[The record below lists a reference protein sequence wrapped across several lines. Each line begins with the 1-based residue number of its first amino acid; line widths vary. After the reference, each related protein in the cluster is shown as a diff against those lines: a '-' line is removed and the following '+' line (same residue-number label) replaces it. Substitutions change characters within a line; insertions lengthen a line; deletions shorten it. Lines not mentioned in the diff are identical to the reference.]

1 MSEKA
6 EFIEVG
12 SLWKSKTDKSLAN
25 GKASTMFK
33 VALGLIDKDVRFIMS
48 HNKHRDE
55 GSNQPHF
62 RLTMVVSDPRVEEEY
77 TPASKVEMD
86 TPF

>member
-12 SLWKSKTDKSLAN
+12 ALWKSKTDKSLAN
-25 GKASTMFK
+25 GKADKMFK
-33 VALGLIDKDVRFIMS
+33 LALGLLDKDVRFIMS
-48 HNKHRDE
+48 HNTHRQE

-62 RLTMVVSDPRVEEEY
+62 RLTMVVSDPRVEEVDAP
-77 TPASKVEMD
+77 TKVEED
-86 TPF
+86 CPF

>member
-1 MSEKA
+1 MSDKA

-33 VALGLIDKDVRFIMS
+33 VALGLLDKDVRFIMS

-62 RLTMVVSDPRVEEEY
+62 RLTMVVSDPRVEDTY
-77 TPASKVEMD
+77 TPGSKTEVD
-86 TPF
+86 VPF